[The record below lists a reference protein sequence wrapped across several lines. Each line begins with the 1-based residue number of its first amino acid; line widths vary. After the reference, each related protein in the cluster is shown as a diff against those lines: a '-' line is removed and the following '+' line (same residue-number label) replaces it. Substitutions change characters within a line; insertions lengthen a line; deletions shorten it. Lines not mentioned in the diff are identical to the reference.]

1 MAVKVDTE
9 NKSAPRGVPQVQVE
23 RMAPPAPAGQSGQ
36 RAKIAYIMSRFP
48 VITETFVLYEMQAIE
63 EQGLQV
69 ELYPLQRERT
79 EVMHPEA
86 RPFVAR
92 ANFQPLFSW
101 PIFKS
106 QFYYLLRKPLV
117 YLSILWTLIRAN
129 WGSSRYLFG
138 ALGFFPKAVHFAR
151 LMKVEGIAHIHA
163 HFASHPAAVAYVIHR
178 LTGIPYSFTAH
189 GSDLHR
195 DRHMLC
201 EKVSEAAFVAAISQ
215 YNKNIIV
222 TECPGSAK
230 GEDGDKVL
238 VVHCGVDTT
247 VFQPRTEPTSY
258 ERGES
263 PFTILC
269 IGTLHEVK
277 GQTYLID
284 ACRLL
289 HGRGIDFVCRFV
301 ADGPDLAKL
310 TEQAAQA
317 GIADRVHFHGRVTRE
332 EIAALLRDADVMA
345 APSVPTSDGRREGI
359 PVVLMEAMGSGVP
372 VVASD
377 LSGIPELAV
386 NEQCGLLVPPRD
398 AEGLA
403 NALERLYR
411 DPALR
416 RQFST
421 AGREKVLN
429 EFDLTLNA
437 ARLAQLFRGQRS

>member
-23 RMAPPAPAGQSGQ
+23 RMAPPAPAGQSGR